1 MRWGQRRPSLR
12 GGHIGSRTLP
22 HPPLCT
28 LWRPVSVARLPECAV
43 NVTTAEDDF
52 SDLSQERPLPDP
64 IDLREA
70 LPAPLFVL
78 EPAPGTGL

>member
-1 MRWGQRRPSLR
+1 
-12 GGHIGSRTLP
+12 
-22 HPPLCT
+22 
-28 LWRPVSVARLPECAV
+28 VSVARLPECAV